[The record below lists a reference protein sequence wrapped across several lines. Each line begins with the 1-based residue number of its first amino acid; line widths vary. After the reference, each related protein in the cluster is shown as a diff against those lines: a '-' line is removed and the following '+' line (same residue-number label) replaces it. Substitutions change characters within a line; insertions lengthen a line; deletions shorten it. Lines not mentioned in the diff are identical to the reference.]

1 MIRQLRRKFV
11 AINMVLV
18 SVVLAV
24 MFGVLLA
31 STWQQQRQQTMRL
44 LEQAV
49 QQQPGDHPAKPSISR
64 TQPGDAPADGPDSPA
79 GLSTAASFWVE
90 TDEDGSITASD
101 VQQVEIDADTLNAI
115 TAEVV
120 AAGLDEGTLQNP
132 DLRYIVRHTGSGL
145 RIAFADCSGELRAV
159 RQLGLRLALAGL
171 AALAA
176 FLGISIWLAR
186 MTVRPVAKAW
196 EQQRQFVADASHE
209 LKTPLTVMLTSA
221 SLIAAHPQSTV
232 ASQAKWLNAIR
243 DEGAEMKQL
252 IDDLLFLAK
261 NDAARAPLVPSAVD
275 FSNAVQGAALTM
287 ESVAFEHGIDLQ
299 TEITPGLTVQ
309 GDAASLHR
317 LAVILL
323 DNAIKYAGTGG
334 TVTLRLA
341 AAGSQAVLTVHNT
354 GMPIPPDRLPHIF
367 ERFYRADPSRTGS
380 GTGLGLAI
388 AQSICQAHHAAI
400 RAESGQDGTTFRV
413 EIRKE
418 QGEHHGN

>member
-11 AINMVLV
+11 AINMALV

-49 QQQPGDHPAKPSISR
+49 QQQPGDVPAKPSISR
-64 TQPGDAPADGPDSPA
+64 AQPGDAPADGPDSPA
-79 GLSTAASFWVE
+79 GLSTAVSFWVE

-101 VQQVEIDADTLNAI
+101 VQQVEIDADTLDAI

-120 AAGLDEGTLQNP
+120 AANLDEGTLQNP

-145 RIAFADCSGELRAV
+145 RIAFADCTGELRAV

-186 MTVRPVAKAW
+186 MAVRPVAEAW

-232 ASQAKWLNAIR
+232 ANQAKWLNAIR

-275 FSNAVQGAALTM
+275 FSDTVEGAALTM

-299 TEITPGLTVQ
+299 TEIAPGLTVQ
-309 GDAASLHR
+309 GDAAALRR

-341 AAGSQAVLTVHNT
+341 AAGNQTVLTVHNT
-354 GMPIPPDRLPHIF
+354 GKPIPPDRLPHIF

-388 AQSICQAHHAAI
+388 AQSICQAHHATI

-418 QGEHHGN
+418 

>member
-11 AINMVLV
+11 AINMALV

-49 QQQPGDHPAKPSISR
+49 QQQPGDAPAKPSISR
-64 TQPGDAPADGPDSPA
+64 AQPGDVPADGPESPA

-90 TDEDGSITASD
+90 TDEDGSITGSD
-101 VQQVEIDADTLNAI
+101 VQQVDIDTDTLNAI

-120 AAGLDEGTLQNP
+120 AANLDEGTLQNP

-145 RIAFADCSGELRAV
+145 RIAFADCTGELRAV

-186 MTVRPVAKAW
+186 MAVRPVAEAW

-275 FSNAVQGAALTM
+275 FSDTVEGAALTM

-309 GDAASLHR
+309 GDAAALRR

-354 GMPIPPDRLPHIF
+354 GKPIPPDRLPHIF

-418 QGEHHGN
+418 